1 MGQHSSYLRS
11 CLQKIPFQKERERP
25 LLIRLSL
32 ATTTAWLFGWSLT
45 RGSTSIATLFQHQKR
60 DKNTDSP
67 FPHSANWE
75 NGFGKILSSSVQ
87 YRLHRG
93 DGWSYNSNSL
103 NEGQRQCH
111 RILEYC
117 ITVLKKVTNRE
128 IVQRSRW
135 NESKTFMAPILPSFM
150 VLQKKTKIGLL
161 NLSYR

>member
-1 MGQHSSYLRS
+1 MFKILKMELSEVQFGLKSYTWSEKQELESNGTTLIVPQKLPAKNSLPKSRS
-11 CLQKIPFQKERERP
+11 FRKRP
-25 LLIRLSL
+25 LLIRFSL
-32 ATTTAWLFGWSLT
+32 ATTTAWLFGRSLT
-45 RGSTSIATLFQHQKR
+45 RGSTSIAALFQHQKR

-67 FPHSANWE
+67 IPHSANWE

-117 ITVLKKVTNRE
+117 ITVLKKVTNR
-128 IVQRSRW
+128 
-135 NESKTFMAPILPSFM
+135 
-150 VLQKKTKIGLL
+150 
-161 NLSYR
+161 